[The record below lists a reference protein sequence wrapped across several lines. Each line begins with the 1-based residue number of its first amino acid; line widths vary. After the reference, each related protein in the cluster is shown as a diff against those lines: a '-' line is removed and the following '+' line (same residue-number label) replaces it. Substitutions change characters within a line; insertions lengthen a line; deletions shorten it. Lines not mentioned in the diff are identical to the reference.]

1 MRFYGNIQGEEMD
14 EDEIKNDRIKDVNL
28 EDEVKTSFI
37 NYAMSVIASRALPD
51 VRDGLKPVHRRILYA
66 MEELGLQPNKG
77 YKKSARITGDTM
89 GKYHP
94 HGNAAIY
101 DAMVRMAQDFSM
113 RYPLVDGH
121 GNFGSLDGDGAAAER
136 YTEAKLSKISSHM
149 IEGIDKN
156 TVDFVPNYDEEFFE
170 PSVLPA
176 RFPNLLVNGSSGI
189 AVGMATNIPPHNLTE
204 VIDGV
209 VRLIDNNMSGLET
222 DVDELMEIITGPDFP
237 TGANILGTSGIKSAY
252 RTGKGSVTVRG
263 EAVIETMK
271 NGKEM
276 IVISEIPFMVNKAQM
291 VEKIGDLI
299 KDKKIEGIADLR
311 DESNRHGI
319 RIVIE
324 LKRDVNSAIIL
335 NNLYKYSQLQNT
347 FSINMLALVNNEPRT
362 LNLKQALVYY
372 LEHQV
377 EVIVRRTQ
385 FDLDKAEKR
394 LHILEGLLIALDHI
408 DEVIAII
415 RASADTATAKTRLME
430 RFELS
435 EIQATAIVDMRLR
448 ALTGLERDRLE
459 NEYNELKALVAE
471 LMAIL
476 ADKNKQYAIIK
487 EEIIVIRDKFGD
499 GRRTKIQLVADGDI
513 NIEDLIDDEMCV
525 ITMTHLGYIKRLALD
540 TYKSQNRGGKGIMG
554 MQTREEDIVKNL
566 FITNTHSNL
575 LYFTD
580 KGKAFI
586 KKVYE
591 IPEATR
597 TAKGIAMVNLIN
609 LAPDEKITTVI
620 PIKDF
625 SEDEY
630 FVMVT
635 RHGIIKKTHLDV
647 FKNINK
653 SGIRALTIKDGDE
666 LISVLKAKEEDE
678 VFVATNLGMGIMF
691 NLSDVRPM
699 GRAAAGVKA
708 ITLNPAD
715 KVIGSEVVDFDRN
728 MLLCSELGF
737 GKVTEMD
744 QFRHQKRG
752 GKGLKVYKV
761 TPKTGSLIGISQ
773 VNENDEL
780 MLINSEGVI
789 IRLRIEDISIRGR
802 VTQGVKLIDLKDD
815 QSVINMA
822 KISVD
827 EIDDE
832 DLEVAKATTETKK

>member
-1 MRFYGNIQGEEMD
+1 MD
-14 EDEIKNDRIKDVNL
+14 EDEIKRDKIQDVSL
-28 EDEVKTSFI
+28 EEEVKTSFI

-66 MEELGLQPNKG
+66 MEELGLHPNKG

-136 YTEAKLSKISSHM
+136 YTEAKLSKISSYM
-149 IEGIDKN
+149 IEGIDKD
-156 TVDFVPNYDEEFFE
+156 TVDFVPNYDEEFLE
-170 PSVLPA
+170 PSVLPS

-209 VRLIDNNMSGLET
+209 VRIIDNNVADLDT
-222 DVDELMEIITGPDFP
+222 DIDELMEIIKGPDFP

-252 RTGKGSVTVRG
+252 KTGKGSVTVRG
-263 EAVIETMK
+263 EAVIETKK

-276 IVISEIPFMVNKAQM
+276 IVITEIPFMVNKAQM
-291 VEKIGDLI
+291 VEKIGELI

-319 RIVIE
+319 RIVVE

-362 LNLKQALVYY
+362 LNLKQALTYY
-372 LEHQV
+372 LEHQID
-377 EVIVRRTQ
+377 VIVRRTK
-385 FDLDKAEKR
+385 FELDKAQKR

-415 RASADTATAKTRLME
+415 RSSSDTATAKTRLME
-430 RFELS
+430 RFDLS

-459 NEYNELKALVAE
+459 NEYNELKLLVAE
-471 LMAIL
+471 LMGIL
-476 ADKNKQYAIIK
+476 ADKNKQYAIVR
-487 EEIIVIRDKFGD
+487 EEILVIRDKFGD
-499 GRRTKIQLVADGDI
+499 ARRTKIQLASDGDI

-525 ITMTHLGYIKRLALD
+525 ITMTHLGYIKRMALD

-554 MQTREEDIVKNL
+554 MQTREEDMVKNL
-566 FITNTHSNL
+566 FVTNTHSNL

-580 KGKAFI
+580 KGRAFI

-597 TAKGIAMVNLIN
+597 TAKGLAMVNLIS

-620 PIKDF
+620 PMKDF
-625 SEDEY
+625 SADEY

-635 RHGIIKKTHLDV
+635 RHGVIKKTHLDV

-666 LISVLKAKEEDE
+666 LISVLKAEEESE
-678 VFVATNLGMGIMF
+678 VFVATELGMGIMF

-708 ITLNPAD
+708 ITLNPTD
-715 KVIGSEVVDFDRN
+715 RVIGAEVVDFQRKI
-728 MLLCSELGF
+728 LLVSKLGL
-737 GKVTEMD
+737 GKVTEIEH
-744 QFRHQKRG
+744 FRHQKRG
-752 GKGLKVYKV
+752 GKGLKVYKI
-761 TPKTGSLIGISQ
+761 TSRTGNLIGISQ
-773 VNENDEL
+773 VDDQDEL
-780 MLINSEGVI
+780 MLINSNGVI
-789 IRLRIEDISIRGR
+789 IRLRVDEISTRGR
-802 VTQGVKLIDLKDD
+802 ITQGVKLIDLKDNEE
-815 QSVINMA
+815 VINMA

-832 DLEVAKATTETKK
+832 DDQEKETITLDQVLKNSKTPKA